1 MSDLIVAKKLVSV
14 FTGVDQIMLAA
25 LRCTV
30 SYSITPNSLAH
41 ANQKRPR
48 WFIDEQIFSILSGD
62 YSWKRKKKRRYITG
76 WSTLRLAN
84 NFSFTLVVDNIS
96 AYVNWLFDVLLLFP
110 KIVTEIPQT
119 NSEKSKI
126 WSSSKVFCPA
136 RIVRLPHSL
145 CADSNWSHTNKIL
158 KKK

>member
-48 WFIDEQIFSILSGD
+48 RFIDEQIFSILSGD
-62 YSWKRKKKRRYITG
+62 YS
-76 WSTLRLAN
+76 
-84 NFSFTLVVDNIS
+84 
-96 AYVNWLFDVLLLFP
+96 
-110 KIVTEIPQT
+110 
-119 NSEKSKI
+119 
-126 WSSSKVFCPA
+126 
-136 RIVRLPHSL
+136 
-145 CADSNWSHTNKIL
+145 
-158 KKK
+158 

>member
-48 WFIDEQIFSILSGD
+48 WFIDE
-62 YSWKRKKKRRYITG
+62 
-76 WSTLRLAN
+76 
-84 NFSFTLVVDNIS
+84 
-96 AYVNWLFDVLLLFP
+96 
-110 KIVTEIPQT
+110 
-119 NSEKSKI
+119 
-126 WSSSKVFCPA
+126 
-136 RIVRLPHSL
+136 
-145 CADSNWSHTNKIL
+145 
-158 KKK
+158 